1 MRIIKTT
8 LMSCAVLLLIH
19 GCASTPS
26 TSTEQSQPVIQA
38 TTHQELYRS
47 AQEYFELWGES
58 FSPTDLNKSYAL
70 FKKALK
76 KQPDNIQY
84 QKAFYL
90 VLFATSIL
98 ENQHNEAVLEKHF
111 YATHPAIRP
120 SIAAPAKSTFIKAKA
135 SNRPRE
141 ELLPIL
147 QRAIQQQPYDPYP
160 WLELSQ
166 IYAKQ
171 DKYWLAAAT
180 AKQAQNLDPESGAP
194 SYQLG
199 LQLNNI
205 ADARLCANNTKTLSQ
220 QAIKH
225 ISRAS
230 SKEPNNADY
239 LYAQAYIYQV
249 LDLMPLALMQVKKAI
264 ANEETQWNLRL
275 HIQILLNLKKYKE
288 AKELSRRLIKQF
300 ENNDGYLFLALGHAG
315 LKEWGD
321 SYDAYKI
328 YKLHSKPSVY
338 HDFILKWLANL
349 DKNPQEVPGVPIFNS
364 RGEWEHK
371 VHKFIYS
378 NSVEKEEDLL
388 YQATNTCEKTLGHFF
403 SAYKIWFNEDEPIE
417 LVKQHLLEAKSLR
430 ILRYPE
436 YYWAQSL
443 LEGLD

>member
-1 MRIIKTT
+1 MRRIKTT
-8 LMSCAVLLLIH
+8 LISCAAVLLIH
-19 GCASTPS
+19 GCTNTPN
-26 TSTEQSQPVIQA
+26 TNTKQTHPLAQA

-58 FSPTDLNKSYAL
+58 FSPSDLNKSYTL
-70 FKKALK
+70 FKQALK

-98 ENQHNEAVLEKHF
+98 ENQHDEAALEKQF
-111 YATHPAIRP
+111 NAIHPAIRP

-135 SNRPRE
+135 LNKPQE

-147 QRAIQQQPYDPYP
+147 ERAIQQQPYDPYP

-171 DKYWLAAAT
+171 NHFWLAAAA
-180 AKQAQNLDPESGAP
+180 AKQAQSLDLESGAP

-205 ADARLCANNTKTLSQ
+205 ADARLCANNTKALSQ

-264 ANEETQWNLRL
+264 ANKETQWNLRL

-315 LKEWGD
+315 LEEWGD
-321 SYDAYKI
+321 SYDAYKN
-328 YKLHSKPSVY
+328 YTLHVKPSLY
-338 HDFILKWLANL
+338 HSFILNWLHNIDNNKKDL
-349 DKNPQEVPGVPIFNS
+349 PKLNS
-364 RGEWEHK
+364 DTATNKWEH
-371 VHKFIYS
+371 FIYDY
-378 NSVEKEEDLL
+378 VFAEKVNEEDNLL
-388 YQATNTCEKTLGHFF
+388 YLAENQCEKTLGHFF
-403 SAYKIWFNEDEPIE
+403 TAYRAWIKNSDKDDA
-417 LVKQHLLEAKSLR
+417 VKHHLQQTKSLR

-443 LEGLD
+443 LDGLN